1 MAWGF
6 LAESKQ
12 EGAAIA
18 RVVFPNDRHL
28 VGKQVRLLDENNEAL
43 GIMTFLQACDRAHA
57 AGLDLVEMAATA
69 VPPVCKIMDFG
80 KFQYAEAKK
89 QKEARKKQVHV
100 KVKELKFHPNINE
113 NDFEVKKNH
122 AVEFLKKGCKVKL
135 SMFFRG
141 REMAHFDIGMKV
153 MERIVAELA
162 PVGTPE
168 TPLRRMGPSIITFM
182 APGAKK

>member
-1 MAWGF
+1 M
-6 LAESKQ
+6 
-12 EGAAIA
+12 
-18 RVVFPNDRHL
+18 
-28 VGKQVRLLDENNEAL
+28 DENNEQV
-43 GIMTFLQACDRAHA
+43 GIVTFLQACDRARA

-69 VPPVCKIMDFG
+69 NPPVCKTMDFG

-113 NDFEVKKNH
+113 NDFDVKKNH
-122 AVEFLKKGCKVKL
+122 AVDFLQKGCKVKL

-141 REMAHFDIGMKV
+141 REMAHADLGMKV

-162 PVGTPE
+162 PHGSPE